1 LQRASWHR
9 NTISKNLSFTN
20 SDLLSQQTAI
30 LITLIVYKIV
40 LLGIGFLASGKTKDG
55 TDFFLGGRTM
65 GPTVAALSASASSS
79 SAWTLLGVSGA
90 AYAGG
95 LSAAWIFPA
104 CVGGF
109 LINWCL
115 LGPGLRR
122 ESAEA
127 DSLTVSEVL
136 AGPPGTP
143 QRKIISGLG
152 SFVIVVSLATY
163 VATQFQG
170 AGKTFSEVFGL
181 GTTESVLIGASIVV
195 IYTMMGGFWAVSLTD
210 SLQGFLMMGTS
221 ILLPLAALMKVG
233 GPGEL
238 WAAMQQIADFTS
250 LGKGGTFFAS
260 LGFVAGLLGI
270 GLGYPGQPHVV
281 NRFMAL
287 KDEKSMARGRVIAIS
302 WAVVVYSGMLVLGW
316 CGRVLFP
323 ALPDKEVVFLTA
335 TTALFPPVIAGIMIA
350 AVVSAIMSTA
360 DSQLLVLVSS
370 LTHDINLDGEK
381 DEKLLAKSRVVI
393 VVVSAISVMVAL
405 YGPQEIFKFVL
416 FAWSAMGAA
425 FGPLLLVTV
434 LKGRVN
440 PTATMAAMSLG
451 FVMSVTFYSIP
462 ATKGGF
468 IERVLPW
475 CVAFVIAWIGSTRKK

>member
-1 LQRASWHR
+1 V
-9 NTISKNLSFTN
+9 
-20 SDLLSQQTAI
+20 SQETAI

-65 GPTVAALSASASSS
+65 GATVAALSASASSS

-95 LSAAWIFPA
+95 LSAAWLFPA

-109 LINWCL
+109 LINWCF

-122 ESAEA
+122 ESAES

-143 QRKIISGLG
+143 HRQAISRIG
-152 SFVIVVSLATY
+152 SFIIVISLATY

-181 GTTESVLIGASIVV
+181 NTTQSILIGAGIVV
-195 IYTMMGGFWAVSLTD
+195 LYTMMGGFWAVSLTD
-210 SLQGFLMMGTS
+210 TLQGFLMMGTS
-221 ILLPLAALMKVG
+221 ILLPVVAIVKVG

-238 WAAMQQIADFTS
+238 WAGMQGIADFTS
-250 LGKGGTFFAS
+250 IGKEGS
-260 LGFVAGLLGI
+260 LFVTVGFVAGLLGI

-287 KDEKSMARGRVIAIS
+287 KDERSMARGRVIAIT

-323 ALPDKEVVFLTA
+323 GLPDKEVVFLTA
-335 TTALFPPVIAGIMIA
+335 TTELFPPVIAGIMIA

-370 LTHDINLDGEK
+370 LTHDMNLEGEK
-381 DEKLLAKSRVVI
+381 DERLLAKSRVVI
-393 VVVSAISVMVAL
+393 LVVSAISVLVAV

-425 FGPLLLVTV
+425 FGPLLLITV

-440 PTATMAAMSLG
+440 PKATMLAMSLG
-451 FVMSVTFYSIP
+451 FVLSVTFYSIP
-462 ATKGGF
+462 ATKDGF

-475 CVAFVIAWIGSTRKK
+475 LVAFAIAWMGASRKE

>member
-1 LQRASWHR
+1 M
-9 NTISKNLSFTN
+9 
-20 SDLLSQQTAI
+20 SQETAI
-30 LITLIVYKIV
+30 LITLVVYKVV

-65 GPTVAALSASASSS
+65 GATVAALSASASSS

-122 ESAEA
+122 ESAES

-143 QRKIISGLG
+143 NRKMVSGIG
-152 SFVIVVSLATY
+152 SFIVVISLATY

-181 GTTESVLIGASIVV
+181 NTTQSILIGASIVV
-195 IYTMMGGFWAVSLTD
+195 LYTMMGGFWAVSLTD
-210 SLQGFLMMGTS
+210 SLQGVLMMGTS
-221 ILLPLAALMKVG
+221 LLLPIAALIKVG
-233 GPGEL
+233 GLSEL
-238 WAAMQQIADFTS
+238 WSGMQGIADFTS
-250 LGKGGTFFAS
+250 LGQGGTGYAS
-260 LGFVAGLLGI
+260 VGFVAGLLGI

-287 KDEKSMARGRVIAIS
+287 KDENAMARGRVIAIG
-302 WAVVVYSGMLVLGW
+302 WAVVVYSGMLMLGW
-316 CGRVLFP
+316 CGRILFP
-323 ALPDKEVVFLTA
+323 GLADKEVVFLTA

-370 LTHDINLDGEK
+370 LTHDIDLEGK
-381 DEKLLAKSRVVI
+381 KGKSLLAKSRVVI
-393 VVVSAISVMVAL
+393 VVVSLVSVLVAI
-405 YGPQEIFKFVL
+405 YGPQEIFEFVL

-440 PTATMAAMSLG
+440 PRATMAAMSLG
-451 FVMSVTFYSIP
+451 FVLSVTFYSIP

-475 CVAFVIAWIGSTRKK
+475 CVALAIAWTGASRKK

>member
-1 LQRASWHR
+1 MTQE
-9 NTISKNLSFTN
+9 
-20 SDLLSQQTAI
+20 TAI
-30 LITLIVYKIV
+30 LVTLIIYKIV
-40 LLGIGFLASGKTKDG
+40 LLGIGSFASSKTKDG
-55 TDFFLGGRTM
+55 TDFFLGGRTL

-122 ESAEA
+122 ESA
-127 DSLTVSEVL
+127 DSDALTVSEVL

-143 QRKIISGLG
+143 SRQAVSRLG
-152 SFVIVVSLATY
+152 SFIIVVSLATY

-181 GTTESVLIGASIVV
+181 NTTESVLIGASIVV

-210 SLQGFLMMGTS
+210 SLQGFLMMATS
-221 ILLPLAALMKVG
+221 ILLPVAALYQVG
-233 GPGEL
+233 GPLEL
-238 WAAMQQIADFTS
+238 WSRMQDIEGFRS
-250 LGKGGTFFAS
+250 LWTGGGFFAS
-260 LGFVAGLLGI
+260 LGFIAGLLGI

-287 KDEKSMARGRVIAIS
+287 KDEKSMARGRQIAIG
-302 WAVVVYSGMLVLGW
+302 WAVIVYSGMLIVGW
-316 CGRVLFP
+316 CGRILFP
-323 ALPDKEVVFLTA
+323 GLPDKEVVFLTA
-335 TTALFPPVIAGIMIA
+335 TTALFPPVVAGVMIA

-370 LTHDINLDGEK
+370 LTHDMNLEGEK
-381 DEKLLAKSRVVI
+381 DDRLLAKSRAVI
-393 VVVSAISVMVAL
+393 LVVSAISVMVAL
-405 YGPQEIFKFVL
+405 YGPTEIFEFVL

-425 FGPLLLVTV
+425 FGPLLLITV
-434 LKGRVN
+434 LRGRVT
-440 PTATMAAMSLG
+440 PQATLAAMAIG
-451 FVMSVTFYSIP
+451 FVLSVTFYLIP

-475 CVAFVIAWIGSTRKK
+475 CIALAIGLAGSSKKDA

>member
-1 LQRASWHR
+1 MV
-9 NTISKNLSFTN
+9 
-20 SDLLSQQTAI
+20 
-30 LITLIVYKIV
+30 TLIIYKIV
-40 LLGIGFLASGKTKDG
+40 LLGIGFFASGKTKDG
-55 TDFFLGGRTM
+55 TDFFLGGRSL

-122 ESAEA
+122 ESAGSDA
-127 DSLTVSEVL
+127 LTVSEVL

-143 QRKIISGLG
+143 QRHAVSSLG
-152 SFVIVVSLATY
+152 SFIVVVSLATY

-181 GTTESVLIGASIVV
+181 STTESILIGAGIVV

-221 ILLPLAALMKVG
+221 LLLPIAALYQVG

-238 WAAMQQIADFTS
+238 WSRMQAIEGFSS
-250 LGKGGTFFAS
+250 LGTGGGFFAS

-287 KDEKSMARGRVIAIS
+287 KDEESMARGRTIAIG
-302 WAVVVYSGMLVLGW
+302 WAVVVYAGMLVLGW
-316 CGRVLFP
+316 CGRILYP
-323 ALPDKEVVFLTA
+323 GLPDKEVVFLSA
-335 TTALFPPVIAGIMIA
+335 TTALFPPVVAGIMIA
-350 AVVSAIMSTA
+350 AVLSAIMSTA

-381 DEKLLAKSRVVI
+381 DERLLAKSRAVI
-393 VVVSAISVMVAL
+393 LLVSAFSVMVAL
-405 YGPQEIFKFVL
+405 YGPKEIFNFVL

-434 LKGRVN
+434 LRGRVN
-440 PTATMAAMSLG
+440 SQATIAAMSLG
-451 FVMSVTFYSIP
+451 FVLSVAFYLIP

-475 CVAFVIAWIGSTRKK
+475 CIALGVAVAGSSRENR